1 MSTLQKGST
10 VTPNG
15 PLPQRRSRSNHLA
28 ASVVPAPCYKPQW
41 LVLQATR
48 LPHRATSNDGSC
60 YKQRALRVRGFEIEL
75 RDLEIGIGTEVGFSN
90 RRDVEISPFS
100 VVNRLDEIAPP
111 SAGPNHVRFRIQK
124 AQKVGCD
131 SEISLAF
138 RPAVVG

>member
-1 MSTLQKGST
+1 MVSY
-10 VTPNG
+10 
-15 PLPQRRSRSNHLA
+15 R
-28 ASVVPAPCYKPQW
+28 
-41 LVLQATR
+41 
-48 LPHRATSNDGSC
+48 
-60 YKQRALRVRGFEIEL
+60 FESGL

-100 VVNRLDEIAPP
+100 VVKRLDEIAPT

-138 RPAVVG
+138 RPAVVRGPGGWDGQVGLQALQTHCAPKKPVTASELTSQEV

>member
-1 MSTLQKGST
+1 MRFRACGC
-10 VTPNG
+10 
-15 PLPQRRSRSNHLA
+15 
-28 ASVVPAPCYKPQW
+28 VVSY
-41 LVLQATR
+41 R
-48 LPHRATSNDGSC
+48 
-60 YKQRALRVRGFEIEL
+60 FESGL

-100 VVNRLDEIAPP
+100 FVKRLDEIAPP

-138 RPAVVG
+138 RPAVVSAQDARIEIGGGGADPGERKLWTRCAAAITTV

>member
-1 MSTLQKGST
+1 MRFRACGC
-10 VTPNG
+10 
-15 PLPQRRSRSNHLA
+15 
-28 ASVVPAPCYKPQW
+28 VVSY
-41 LVLQATR
+41 R
-48 LPHRATSNDGSC
+48 
-60 YKQRALRVRGFEIEL
+60 FESGL

-100 VVNRLDEIAPP
+100 VVKRLDEIAPT

-138 RPAVVG
+138 RPAVVGSYIPVLA

>member
-1 MSTLQKGST
+1 MQFRACGC
-10 VTPNG
+10 
-15 PLPQRRSRSNHLA
+15 
-28 ASVVPAPCYKPQW
+28 VVSY
-41 LVLQATR
+41 R
-48 LPHRATSNDGSC
+48 
-60 YKQRALRVRGFEIEL
+60 FEIGL

-100 VVNRLDEIAPP
+100 VVKRLDEIAPT

-138 RPAVVG
+138 RPAVVRRCSRAEQTLVLHCFGAPRVACIVSSLHVRFALV

>member
-1 MSTLQKGST
+1 MQFRACGC
-10 VTPNG
+10 
-15 PLPQRRSRSNHLA
+15 
-28 ASVVPAPCYKPQW
+28 VVSY
-41 LVLQATR
+41 R
-48 LPHRATSNDGSC
+48 
-60 YKQRALRVRGFEIEL
+60 FEIGL

-100 VVNRLDEIAPP
+100 FVNRLDEIAPP

-138 RPAVVG
+138 RPAVVHGRKVQETHVYFSTASGMC

>member
-1 MSTLQKGST
+1 MRFRACGC
-10 VTPNG
+10 V
-15 PLPQRRSRSNHLA
+15 
-28 ASVVPAPCYKPQW
+28 ASY
-41 LVLQATR
+41 R
-48 LPHRATSNDGSC
+48 
-60 YKQRALRVRGFEIEL
+60 FEIGL

-100 VVNRLDEIAPP
+100 FVNRLDEIAPP

-138 RPAVVG
+138 RPAVVLQNGTISPATKCSQGLGLKQRGSY

>member
-1 MSTLQKGST
+1 
-10 VTPNG
+10 V
-15 PLPQRRSRSNHLA
+15 
-28 ASVVPAPCYKPQW
+28 ASY
-41 LVLQATR
+41 R
-48 LPHRATSNDGSC
+48 
-60 YKQRALRVRGFEIEL
+60 FEIGL

-100 VVNRLDEIAPP
+100 FVNRLDEIAPP

-138 RPAVVG
+138 RPAVGRASTTCEGSSGEWRVAAAGPRSHTQGQTSPG

>member
-1 MSTLQKGST
+1 MQFRACGC
-10 VTPNG
+10 
-15 PLPQRRSRSNHLA
+15 
-28 ASVVPAPCYKPQW
+28 VVSY
-41 LVLQATR
+41 R
-48 LPHRATSNDGSC
+48 
-60 YKQRALRVRGFEIEL
+60 FEIGL

-100 VVNRLDEIAPP
+100 FVKRLDEIAPT

-138 RPAVVG
+138 RPAVGTKMLLFVAGGFRCHLPHKNLSITLRAHFA

>member
-1 MSTLQKGST
+1 MVSY
-10 VTPNG
+10 
-15 PLPQRRSRSNHLA
+15 R
-28 ASVVPAPCYKPQW
+28 
-41 LVLQATR
+41 
-48 LPHRATSNDGSC
+48 
-60 YKQRALRVRGFEIEL
+60 FESGL

-100 VVNRLDEIAPP
+100 VVKRLDEIAPT

-138 RPAVVG
+138 RPAVVAARYFLFLRAR

>member
-1 MSTLQKGST
+1 MVSY
-10 VTPNG
+10 
-15 PLPQRRSRSNHLA
+15 R
-28 ASVVPAPCYKPQW
+28 
-41 LVLQATR
+41 
-48 LPHRATSNDGSC
+48 
-60 YKQRALRVRGFEIEL
+60 FEIGL

-100 VVNRLDEIAPP
+100 FVKRLDEIAPT

-138 RPAVVG
+138 RPAVDCTIRIARFHNHDDDE